1 MPEISIK
8 LIEKPGPPVF
18 RLSSAEGPLARL
30 LEISV
35 TQVGSA
41 EPSWRVVHEAT
52 RLDDLVQAGI
62 ISRAEAERA
71 GVAELQFW
79 DESLRDQTAIA
90 VSEFRYGEVPAGMYE
105 LNPAKTLASH
115 RLYEVRVSGKGEG
128 ELQFYA

>member
-1 MPEISIK
+1 MSEISIELAK
-8 LIEKPGPPVF
+8 KPGPPLF
-18 RLSSAEGPLARL
+18 RLSSAEGPSARI

-41 EPSWRVVHEAT
+41 EPSWRVVHQAA
-52 RLDDLVQAGI
+52 RLDDLVQAGM
-62 ISRAEAERA
+62 ISRNEADHA

-79 DESLRDQTAIA
+79 DRSLLDQTAIA
-90 VSEFRYGEVPAGMYE
+90 VSEFRYGEVPVGMYE
-105 LNPAKTLASH
+105 LAPAKALASH